1 MSTRPLL
8 IQQGCSTGMAYPLFP
23 NSTHAGAF
31 LVKGASQVEGAI
43 PPGGWAQPAAK
54 GMLGNV
60 EPEIR
65 QLQLR

>member
-31 LVKGASQVEGAI
+31 LVKGASQVEGA
-43 PPGGWAQPAAK
+43 QPAAK

-65 QLQLR
+65 QLQPR